1 MSADLF
7 TATKIQSHCIM
18 VRTPIESAL
27 KWNPHIYLV
36 FFFNYSN
43 TGGPSFVQNL
53 YKWNLYYL
61 RCTYGRPPVDF
72 SLEMNLAYHK
82 CALKST

>member
-18 VRTPIESAL
+18 VRTSIESAL

-43 TGGPSFVQNL
+43 AGGPSFVQNS
-53 YKWNLYYL
+53 YK
-61 RCTYGRPPVDF
+61 
-72 SLEMNLAYHK
+72 
-82 CALKST
+82 

>member
-1 MSADLF
+1 MSADLL

-27 KWNPHIYLV
+27 KWNPHIYIV
-36 FFFNYSN
+36 FLFNYSN
-43 TGGPSFVQNL
+43 TGGPSFVKNS
-53 YKWNLYYL
+53 YYL

-72 SLEMNLAYHK
+72 ALEMNLAYHSR
-82 CALKST
+82 ALKST